1 MNAAR
6 PFAGTRLP
14 AFIAKSVLALK
25 PRKTQAEI
33 ATQAGFTSANMMS
46 MLKSGAI
53 RLPLDRVQAL
63 ATALEVDAG
72 YLMLLALEQMVGDTD
87 AKAIVDILSGAVTRN
102 EMSWIEAIREASD
115 MSDPPLTKRGRTAI
129 FGVFGR

>member
-25 PRKTQAEI
+25 PKRTQAEF

-53 RLPLDRVQAL
+53 RLPLDRVQPL
-63 ATALEVDAG
+63 ATALEVDPSF
-72 YLMLLALEQMVGDTD
+72 LMLLTLEQMVGDTD
-87 AKAIVDILSGAVTRN
+87 AEAIVEILSGAVTRN
-102 EMSWIEAIREASD
+102 EMSWIETHHPDHLRDAAEK
-115 MSDPPLTKRGRTAI
+115 MGRA
-129 FGVFGR
+129 RR

>member
-25 PRKTQAEI
+25 PKRTQAEI

-46 MLKSGAI
+46 MLKSGAN
-53 RLPLDRVQAL
+53 RLPLDRVQPL
-63 ATALEVDAG
+63 ATALEVDPSF
-72 YLMLLALEQMVGDTD
+72 LMLLALEQMVGDTD
-87 AKAIVDILSGAVTRN
+87 AEAIVEILSGAVTRN
-102 EMSWIEAIREASD
+102 EMSWIETHHPDHLRDAAEK
-115 MSDPPLTKRGRTAI
+115 MGRA
-129 FGVFGR
+129 RR

>member
-25 PRKTQAEI
+25 ARKTQAEI
-33 ATQAGFTSANMMS
+33 ATQAGFTSANMIS

-53 RLPLDRVQAL
+53 RLPLDRVQPVAN
-63 ATALEVDAG
+63 ALEVDAG

-87 AKAIVDILSGAVTRN
+87 AKAIVEILSGAVTRH
-102 EMSWIEAIREASD
+102 EMSWIEALREASGLT
-115 MSDPPLTKRGRTAI
+115 DPPLTRRGRTAI
-129 FGVFGR
+129 FGIFGK